1 LFYVVKAVDQVEL
14 SPFCCGKGA
23 ENGMIEQF
31 AVRAQIFF
39 ALHHDVL
46 HLRDLVANLRLHLV
60 GWHTA
65 GTDDGR
71 GFATGREVTKTY
83 DNECAAALRPGLG
96 RGQRLSGFGYTLKSL
111 DGSGVG

>member
-1 LFYVVKAVDQVEL
+1 MVKAVNQVEL

-23 ENGMIEQF
+23 EDGMIEQF

-39 ALHHDVL
+39 ALRHDVL

-65 GTDDGR
+65 GTGERR
-71 GFATGREVTKTY
+71 GFATGREVTKPY
-83 DNECAAALRPGLG
+83 NNEGAAALRPGLG
-96 RGQRLSGFGYTLKSL
+96 RGQRLSGFGYTPKSL
-111 DGSGVG
+111 DSSGVG